1 MTKKAC
7 TVAAQARG
15 RRLLARKNLVFLIVV
30 VSLCKQPM
38 AESIGIE
45 NENMLPQDRLFEQSD
60 NLQVDFGMLASVL
73 LREHLPRGLS

>member
-1 MTKKAC
+1 MQ
-7 TVAAQARG
+7 AA
-15 RRLLARKNLVFLIVV
+15 
-30 VSLCKQPM
+30 CKQPM

-73 LREHLPRGLS
+73 LREYLPQGLS

>member
-1 MTKKAC
+1 
-7 TVAAQARG
+7 
-15 RRLLARKNLVFLIVV
+15 
-30 VSLCKQPM
+30 M